1 MLVLLSDVV
10 DFDADI
16 MAVLRR
22 LAKEAGPGVAARLM
36 QPLNP
41 DNGAARSRQD
51 SAFAT
56 SAE

>member
-1 MLVLLSDVV
+1 MLLSDVV